1 VAVATVDSLGRRPLL
16 LAGVSGIAVA
26 LVTLGS
32 AQAGLLPLGD
42 GGLAQAN
49 LLALLLYV
57 GCYQVL

>member
-1 VAVATVDSLGRRPLL
+1 MAVATVDSLGRRPLL